1 MASLAVLRRQSCLSP
16 GPARHYHPSKIRCAA
31 AQAVRAQRTPT
42 QASPATPKPFKI
54 PAMPWT
60 GTKRP
65 FPDPRVNPPTYCRP
79 ADFAQPVRASAEAPH
94 TWYWRLAKTYI
105 SFYKTGFK
113 SYWAAS
119 KQAKVI
125 RRLARDAAKSPQ
137 QQSPSTRADLQILHR
152 TAHAEKRIP
161 VVAIM
166 FLVTFEFF
174 PLIMYLLG
182 KRAIPLLPYVLRL
195 PYQVELDRDVR
206 LRRWVNI
213 ETKWRNVNPNEL
225 DLLDFVRYSAEFHG
239 LGGRLWPLKWTP
251 NIILRTRVKRHYDYL
266 RCDDLQLW
274 YDGVQGLEDDEVVI
288 AALQRGLWDR
298 ETPMLKLRQRLQR
311 SVKWTIDYHLE
322 DAQSGRKEREEQ
334 EDKDNGRPLN
344 HYK

>member
-1 MASLAVLRRQSCLSP
+1 M
-16 GPARHYHPSKIRCAA
+16 
-31 AQAVRAQRTPT
+31 
-42 QASPATPKPFKI
+42 KPFKV

-65 FPDPRVNPPTYCRP
+65 FPDPRVNPPAYCRP
-79 ADFAQPVRASAEAPH
+79 AEFAQPVRGSTEAPH
-94 TWYWRLAKTYI
+94 TWYWRLAKIYI
-105 SFYKTGFK
+105 SFYKMGFK
-113 SYWAAS
+113 GYWAAS
-119 KQAKVI
+119 KQAKII
-125 RRLARDAAKSPQ
+125 RKLARAAARSQ
-137 QQSPSTRADLQILHR
+137 QQEPTPSTRADLQILHR

-195 PYQVELDRDVR
+195 PYQVELDRDLR
-206 LRRWVNI
+206 LRRWAKV
-213 ETKWRNVNPNEL
+213 EKKWGHANPNEL
-225 DLLDFVRYSAEFHG
+225 DLLDFVRFSAEFHG

-298 ETPMLKLRQRLQR
+298 HTPMLVLRQRLQR

-322 DAQSGRKEREEQ
+322 DAQSGRREREEQ
-334 EDKDNGRPLN
+334 EDKEQGRPVN
-344 HYK
+344 HYE